1 MQINTLG
8 DAVATFRPK
17 PQAISGWWLICYPGW
32 PLEGLMFFLRYA
44 AHLFNDTRDVF
55 SFGI

>member
-17 PQAISGWWLICYPGW
+17 PQVISGWWLICYPGW
-32 PLEGLMFFLRYA
+32 PLQHILL
-44 AHLFNDTRDVF
+44 NDTRDVF